1 MTPDRDPMMDNIR
14 SGMTH
19 KDGGPQ
25 RVMSFRRLSV
35 EYSLGQQK
43 CLGSIAH
50 LKKKIIYNKS
60 PVRQ

>member
-1 MTPDRDPMMDNIR
+1 MTPDRDPMMDNIM

-19 KDGGPQ
+19 EDGGAQ
-25 RVMSFRRLSV
+25 RVMSHGGLSV

-50 LKKKIIYNKS
+50 LKKKIFNKS